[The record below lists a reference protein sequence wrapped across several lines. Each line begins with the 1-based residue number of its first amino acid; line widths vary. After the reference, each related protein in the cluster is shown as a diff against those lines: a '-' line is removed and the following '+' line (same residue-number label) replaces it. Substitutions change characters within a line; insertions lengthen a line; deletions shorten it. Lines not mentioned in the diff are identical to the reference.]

1 MKGVNLKIIK
11 KIKNNKGDIF
21 KILSRSNKE
30 FSSFGECYIS
40 EVKPNQI
47 KAWRY
52 HKINSQK
59 MIVIDGKCLFV
70 LFDQRKNSL
79 TNGQIIKFKISSKN
93 NLSMLIIPKKIWYG
107 FKCLGIKKAKILN
120 ITNKIYNNSEIL
132 RKEINDNEVPFK
144 WNNK

>member
-11 KIKNNKGDIF
+11 KVKNNKGDIF

-52 HKINSQK
+52 HKFNSQK

-70 LFDQRKNSL
+70 LFDQRKNS
-79 TNGQIIKFKISSKN
+79 
-93 NLSMLIIPKKIWYG
+93 
-107 FKCLGIKKAKILN
+107 
-120 ITNKIYNNSEIL
+120 ITN
-132 RKEINDNEVPFK
+132 
-144 WNNK
+144 